1 MSARLVAKL
10 LRRKPMDDAASASPL
25 KRTLGLL
32 TLTALGVG
40 ATLGSGVYVLWGVVA
55 RNTTGPAVVVS
66 FLISGFASV
75 LSGLCYA
82 EFGARVPRAGSA
94 YIYSYVTM
102 GELLAWVTGTQ
113 LLLEYVIGTAA
124 VARAW
129 SGYLD
134 TLSNGAISGWLT
146 RWVGGFTVPGLA
158 TYLDPLSF
166 TATMLLSLVCAL
178 GAKESTGVNNV
189 LTAINIGV
197 VLFVIAVGSRY
208 ADVANATPFA
218 PGGLAAIFAG
228 ASTSFFA

>member
-1 MSARLVAKL
+1 MQTTLLSKL
-10 LRRKPMDDAASASPL
+10 LRRKTIDTSPSPL
-25 KRTLGLL
+25 RRTLGLFDL
-32 TLTALGVG
+32 LGLGIG
-40 ATLGSGVYVLWGVVA
+40 ATLGSGVYVLTGVIA
-55 RNTTGPAVVVS
+55 STAGPGVIIS
-66 FLISGFASV
+66 FFISGFASCLAA
-75 LSGLCYA
+75 LSYA

-94 YIYSYVTM
+94 YVYSYVTM

-124 VARAW
+124 VARSW

-134 TLSNGAISGWLT
+134 TGAISGGHPGGG
-146 RWVGGFTVPGLA
+146 GGFTVPGLA

-178 GAKESTGVNNV
+178 GAKESTGLNNV

>member
-1 MSARLVAKL
+1 MQTTLLSKL
-10 LRRKPMDDAASASPL
+10 LRRKTIDTSPSPL
-25 KRTLGLL
+25 RRTLGLFDL
-32 TLTALGVG
+32 LGLGIG
-40 ATLGSGVYVLWGVVA
+40 ATLGSGVYVLTGVIA
-55 RNTTGPAVVVS
+55 STAGPGVIIS
-66 FLISGFASV
+66 FFISGFASCLAA
-75 LSGLCYA
+75 LSYA

-94 YIYSYVTM
+94 YVYSYVTM

-124 VARAW
+124 VARSW

-178 GAKESTGVNNV
+178 GAKESTGLNNV